1 MLREITDKTHGN
13 FHSLA
18 VSGECSSGKS
28 TLCRILSQR
37 LNWKHVDVGNE
48 FRKISELRGLKIEKF
63 GSIPDPLLRQIDNQ
77 VKQRVETEEN
87 RIWDGRLVCFL
98 ARNCSNIFKVYCV
111 ANLDVRAQRSANRNR
126 LSFQEAKSRVLARD
140 NEEAKVFRRLYCLPH
155 PYSRK
160 WVNLRLDTSTDSPR
174 ELADEVVRALTRD

>member
-1 MLREITDKTHGN
+1 MREMVDPIVERY
-13 FHSLA
+13 HSLA
-18 VSGECSSGKS
+18 VSGECSAGKS
-28 TLCRILSQR
+28 TLCEILSR
-37 LNWKHVDVGNE
+37 RFSWIHIDVGSE
-48 FRKISELRGLKIEKF
+48 FRKIAKLEGLRIEEF

-98 ARNCSNIFKVYCV
+98 AHNCSNIFKVYCV

-155 PYSRK
+155 PCSRE